1 MYFWRLEIQ
10 DQSVSRL
17 DFSLSLLYT
26 LHTVAFLL
34 NPQRTHGILPW
45 CLFMCLVSLSYE
57 TQASLDYDPS
67 RKPYFKLIPSLKAS
81 FSKCHHILSYWKL
94 WSSIWIGQGDT
105 VQCVTTTCVVHLCY
119 QSRQLW
125 SPGSLMLFES
135 ELFPFSCPST
145 VIHAFLFQPVF
156 TLAILKG

>member
-81 FSKCHHILSYWKL
+81 FQMPSHSKLLKVVIQHMNWAGRHSSVCNNYMRGPSLLPKPPALITRLSNI
-94 WSSIWIGQGDT
+94 IWVWTISVFLPFNCNSCLFVSACIYLGD
-105 VQCVTTTCVVHLCY
+105 
-119 QSRQLW
+119 S
-125 SPGSLMLFES
+125 
-135 ELFPFSCPST
+135 
-145 VIHAFLFQPVF
+145 
-156 TLAILKG
+156 